1 MSDDTQA
8 QQDAAMIAAYR
19 AQLFTAKDGALMVEF
34 ENGEHEPLEV
44 DDTDAAFL
52 RYIDRLERELV
63 AVLEE
68 RNELARINRQLT
80 GDTDEAAS

>member
-8 QQDAAMIAAYR
+8 QRDAAMIAAYQ
-19 AQLFTAKDGALMVEF
+19 AQLFTDKNGTLMVEF

-44 DDTDAAFL
+44 DETDAAFL
-52 RYIDRLERELV
+52 RYIERLERELV
-63 AVLEE
+63 TVLEE

-80 GDTDEAAS
+80 TDESDVTP